1 MNHCDIKIALLD
13 MNNNHKNQ
21 GMRNIIELAEH
32 FKDASPFNIQ
42 VEYFDVRHKGQV
54 PKVVDFDIFISSGG
68 PGNPHREGHK
78 WEDDFGNLLDEI
90 WETNKT
96 QSQKKYLFLIC
107 HSFQMAVIHWKLAN
121 VCERKSYSF
130 GVMPIHKEGTKN
142 HQDILLKNLP
152 EPFYGVDSRA
162 YQCIEPDYKR
172 LDDLGMKIVA
182 IEKDRPHISLE
193 RAMMAIRFSKEI
205 FGTQF
210 HPEADPDGFLENL
223 KDESNVE
230 AMIDTFGEAK
240 YLETISRMNDDN
252 KIVLTRA
259 QIIPKFLKYA
269 AEEITKEI
277 MIN

>member
-1 MNHCDIKIALLD
+1 MNHCNIKIALLD

-32 FKDASPFNIQ
+32 FKDLSPFNVQ
-42 VEYFDVRHKGQV
+42 VEYFDVRHKEQI
-54 PKVVDFDIFISSGG
+54 PKVSEFDIFISSGG
-68 PGNPHREGHK
+68 PGTPHREGHK
-78 WEDDFGNLLDEI
+78 WEDDFGNFLDEI

-96 QSQKKYLFLIC
+96 QGQKKYLFLIC
-107 HSFQMAVIHWKLAN
+107 HSFQIAVIHWKLAN

-130 GVMPIHKEGTKN
+130 GVMPIHKKGAIG

-172 LDDLGMKIVA
+172 LKALGMKIVA
-182 IEKDRPHISLE
+182 IEKDRPHVSLE

-223 KDESNVE
+223 NDKSNVE

-252 KIVLTRA
+252 KIGLTRA

-269 AEEITKEI
+269 TEKITQEI